1 MSQSNR
7 VLPLG
12 ILEKFENKQLKH
24 KWEKSEY
31 LLTKY
36 LDKNLPKEWIIHTRP
51 EFL

>member
-36 LDKNLPKEWIIHTRP
+36 LDKNLPK
-51 EFL
+51 